1 MANLYTASCKC
12 GFEGSVRTGGAR
24 KTFQTEC
31 YFPFYCKQC
40 GLINVNEMEPHDHC
54 PRCKSGEIKP
64 YGDATTSLDS
74 RFKMVTSYHYSAP
87 TEGNFC
93 PKCGAFTLNFEL
105 QMIIG

>member
-87 TEGNFC
+87 TEGNLC
-93 PKCGAFTLNFEL
+93 PQCGEFTLNFEL
-105 QMIIG
+105 QIIIG